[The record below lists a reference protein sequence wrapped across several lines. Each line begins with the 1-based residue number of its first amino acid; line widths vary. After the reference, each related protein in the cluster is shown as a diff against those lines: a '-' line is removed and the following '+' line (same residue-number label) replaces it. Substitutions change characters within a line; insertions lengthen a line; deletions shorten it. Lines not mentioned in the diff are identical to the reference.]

1 MYFKLLN
8 KNTTSLFKRVS
19 SPILLNKTNNFKSSS
34 IFISQYLNKYNR
46 NINKNIN
53 TYTFIRNFTMS
64 QVVKSDELPSEIID
78 SNNSG
83 DFPIQTS
90 IIKKVEKEYK
100 PVHFE
105 IYNDSYKHAH
115 HAGLRGASNTTE
127 SHFRMVIISDAF
139 KGMTLP
145 ARHRT
150 VYKLLD
156 DEIKISGVHAIQLKT
171 KTVEEWD
178 KEQQRIKASEKFD

>member
-1 MYFKLLN
+1 MSFKLLHR
-8 KNTTSLFKRVS
+8 NTTSLFKKVS
-19 SPILLNKTNNFKSSS
+19 PVLTKTNSFRFSSL
-34 IFISQYLNKYNR
+34 IISQSLNSPHYNK
-46 NINKNIN
+46 NKNIS
-53 TYTFIRNFTMS
+53 TSYTFIRNFTMS

-90 IIKKVEKEYK
+90 IIKKVEKEFK

-178 KEQQRIKASEKFD
+178 KEQQRIKASQKFD

>member
-1 MYFKLLN
+1 MSFKLLN
-8 KNTTSLFKRVS
+8 RNTTSLFKKVS
-19 SPILLNKTNNFKSSS
+19 PVLSKANSFRFSSFITSQSLNSSH
-34 IFISQYLNKYNR
+34 YNK
-46 NINKNIN
+46 NKNIS
-53 TYTFIRNFTMS
+53 TSYTFIRNFTMS

-156 DEIKISGVHAIQLKT
+156 DEIKLSGVHAIQLKT

-178 KEQQRIKASEKFD
+178 KEQQRIKASQKFD